1 MIRTLVCVEN
11 ALWRDSVDLV
21 GAARR
26 FAGKEANEAY
36 AFTLNL
42 DDRDAEAAI
51 DNVFDMVIR
60 ARDDRICSYDAPGV
74 ACCVERLY
82 EEYGFDCVFFP
93 ASAFGRILAPQTA
106 ARLQCALCADV
117 VKIERKEDAGSAA
130 LGVHFIRPVFDAKMF
145 AAVCGNG
152 KPVMASIRA
161 GLFQYEGTNEGTK
174 KALVR
179 VWTPPSPPPESAG
192 LKLLSVRKK
201 AETCDIREKDLLIAV
216 GAGAARYFEEAR
228 KLAVSLDGAAAASRK
243 LVDSGVADR
252 SIQVG
257 QSGKTVSP
265 RVYIALGIR
274 GSAQHIAGLQN
285 VGCLVAVNTDRDAPL
300 CALADMVAVS
310 DAAAFIREM
319 KNRMENVNPVQ
330 SFDRAKPKHSFHEAV
345 PKPHL

>member
-1 MIRTLVCVEN
+1 MIRTLVCIEN
-11 ALWRDSVDLV
+11 ALWRDSVNLV
-21 GAARR
+21 GAARC
-26 FAGKEANEAY
+26 FAGKEANEVY

-42 DDRDAEAAI
+42 DDREAEAAI
-51 DNVFDMVIR
+51 DNAFDMVIR

-93 ASAFGRILAPQTA
+93 ASTFGRILAPQTA
-106 ARLQCALCADV
+106 ARLQSALCADV

-130 LGVHFIRPVFDAKMF
+130 SGVHFIRPVFDAKMF

-161 GLFQYEGTNEGTK
+161 GLFQHEDAADGK

-179 VWTPPSPPPESAG
+179 EWTPPHPPPESAG

-201 AETCDIREKDLLIAV
+201 AGTCDIREKDLLIAV
-216 GAGAARYFEEAR
+216 GAGAARYFEDAR
-228 KLAVSLDGAAAASRK
+228 KLAVSLGGAAAASRK

-285 VGCLVAVNTDRDAPL
+285 IGCLVAVNTDRDAPL
-300 CALADMVAVS
+300 CAIADIVAVS

-319 KNRMENVNPVQ
+319 KNR
-330 SFDRAKPKHSFHEAV
+330 R
-345 PKPHL
+345 